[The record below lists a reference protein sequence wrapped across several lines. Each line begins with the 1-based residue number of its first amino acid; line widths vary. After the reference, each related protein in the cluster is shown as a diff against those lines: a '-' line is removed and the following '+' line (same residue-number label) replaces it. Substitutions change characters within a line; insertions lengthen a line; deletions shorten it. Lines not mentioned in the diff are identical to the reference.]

1 MPKKHTKTVDS
12 LSRRVAIIQKQ
23 YVMQAIQ
30 PIIFFFQIM
39 AADAERR
46 LICSF
51 SDCGAHG
58 PSVKK
63 GQWAR
68 DGDLKIVYIEVA
80 TRQKGHLYA
89 GFGTGKTTTR
99 SQSCHIHLL
108 RTRHHK
114 KYFFLYRFL
123 LLCSKLQLTESN
135 SIYFSKNNKSLK
147 YRHDVDRV
155 FMIV

>member
-1 MPKKHTKTVDS
+1 
-12 LSRRVAIIQKQ
+12 
-23 YVMQAIQ
+23 
-30 PIIFFFQIM
+30 M
-39 AADAERR
+39 AADAEPR
-46 LICSF
+46 LEC
-51 SDCGAHG
+51 SDCEAHG
-58 PSVKK
+58 PSTKR
-63 GQWAR
+63 GHWAT
-68 DGDLKIVYIEVA
+68 DGDLKIVYMEAA
-80 TRQKGHLYA
+80 TPQMRHA